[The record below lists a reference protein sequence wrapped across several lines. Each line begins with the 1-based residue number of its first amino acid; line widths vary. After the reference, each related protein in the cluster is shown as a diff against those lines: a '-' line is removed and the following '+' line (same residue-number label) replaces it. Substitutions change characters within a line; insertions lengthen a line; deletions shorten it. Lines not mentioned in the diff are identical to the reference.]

1 MWKSTGKKQTAKAFL
16 AWLEVRWVL
25 RYASADS
32 KLVECL
38 PVGSVMF
45 APSTIAWA
53 HVWSSVS
60 AAALKASQISFRP
73 SKAGAVSQ
81 NSSLLLRSW
90 PSVRGISE
98 VHGGLSFFSGWLRPR
113 VTARKAQIL
122 SYLFRLV
129 PKPCPANISRY
140 KTCAFFDNN
149 LLEYYQID
157 RWNWLAHWDLAMY
170 PYSHP

>member
-1 MWKSTGKKQTAKAFL
+1 MMVRIKECLWNLKGKEYRKKANCQGISCVT
-16 AWLEVRWVL
+16 WGEISSRH
-25 RYASADS
+25 ASVDL
-32 KLVECL
+32 KLVECV

-45 APSTIAWA
+45 APSTMAWA

-90 PSVRGISE
+90 PSVSGISE
-98 VHGGLSFFSGWLRPR
+98 VQGGLSFFSGWLRPR

-122 SYLFRLV
+122 SCLFRLV
-129 PKPCPANISRY
+129 PKPSQANISRY

-157 RWNWLAHWDLAMY
+157 RWN
-170 PYSHP
+170 